1 MELKPFIRQENE
13 WSVPTLRLPWVADAG
28 LPQSQEAQQIVGFE
42 GCFEAFGLDTA
53 FAGPWSAQEGQGEV
67 AEGDPVLTGIGQF
80 DL

>member
-1 MELKPFIRQENE
+1 MLLTQAAPG
-13 WSVPTLRLPWVADAG
+13 LPG